1 MKRSTKRDIAV
12 TSSVLALGC
21 FLMAAGWGMG
31 GSLTTGRNISIGGSN
46 GIRMGSDGLFVGGSN
61 GIYVGPY
68 GISVGGRNG
77 IYVGP
82 YGIRIG
88 PSGTA
93 YVETVEQVDGLIDQ
107 AWIFSGTE
115 NEWEVTDLERGDTII
130 QNIEVEA
137 FDRIKADIDLGDISV
152 IQDGE
157 GYFVEFRHNVDG
169 YELHYSFDGSTLVIE
184 STGEKRG
191 HWGTNNAKASVNII
205 VPASAGLKDVDLHS
219 DLGDVTV
226 GTFDRG
232 IPTATVKTNLGE
244 VTWYGSAVKELNA
257 HSSLGNVTVMLP
269 DSDLEKVGYELSTS
283 LGEIIVGGE
292 VMTKEKVS
300 KTPRD
305 KESYVW
311 ADSDLGDV
319 YLGTWS

>member
-12 TSSVLALGC
+12 TCSVLALGC

-46 GIRMGSDGLFVGGSN
+46 GIRMGSEGLSVGGRN

-77 IYVGP
+77 IHVGP
-82 YGIRIG
+82 DGIRIG
-88 PSGTA
+88 SSGTV
-93 YVETVEQVDGLIDQ
+93 YVEEEADVLIDQ
-107 AWIFSGTE
+107 AWSFPGTE
-115 NEWEVTDLERGDTII
+115 GEWSTVAQEDGDTTI
-130 QNIEVEA
+130 QSIEVEA
-137 FDRIKADIDLGDISV
+137 FDRVQANIDLGDISV
-152 IQDGE
+152 IQDGP
-157 GYFVEFRHNVDG
+157 GYFITFQNNVDG
-169 YELHYSFDGSTLVIE
+169 YALNYSFDGSTLVIGSE
-184 STGEKRG
+184 GGKGG
-191 HWGTNNAKASVNII
+191 HWGMTNARASVTII

-219 DLGDVTV
+219 DLGDISV
-226 GTFDRG
+226 GAFDQG
-232 IPTATVKTNLGE
+232 IPTATVKTNLGD
-244 VTWYGSAVKELNA
+244 VTWYGSEVKELNA

-269 DSDLEKVGYELSTS
+269 SLEKVGYELSTS
-283 LGEIIVGGE
+283 LGEIIVDSE
-292 VMTKEKVS
+292 VMKNEKVS
-300 KTPRD
+300 KDPRD

>member
-1 MKRSTKRDIAV
+1 MKKSTKRDIV
-12 TSSVLALGC
+12 ITCSVLALGC

-31 GSLTTGRNISIGGSN
+31 GRLTTGRNISIGGSN
-46 GIRMGSDGLFVGGSN
+46 GVRVGSEGLFVGGSN

-68 GISVGGRNG
+68 GISIGGRNG

-82 YGIRIG
+82 EGIRIG
-88 PSGTA
+88 ASGTA
-93 YVETVEQVDGLIDQ
+93 YVEETDSLIDQ

-115 NEWEVTDLERGDTII
+115 DEGENTWTDGDTTI
-130 QNIEVEA
+130 QSIEVEA

-152 IQDGE
+152 IQDGPD
-157 GYFVEFRHNVDG
+157 YFVEFRNNVDG
-169 YELHYSFDGSTLVIE
+169 YELNYSFDGSTLVIG
-184 STGEKRG
+184 STGEKSG

-205 VPASAGLKDVDLHS
+205 VPASAGLKNVDLHS
-219 DLGDVTV
+219 DLGDISV

-232 IPTATVKTNLGE
+232 IPTATVETNLGD

-269 DSDLEKVGYELSTS
+269 SPDLEKVGYELSTS
-283 LGEIIVGGE
+283 LGEIVVDSE
-292 VMTKEKVS
+292 VMPNGKVS
-300 KTPRD
+300 HNPQD

-311 ADSDLGDV
+311 ADSDLGDI
-319 YLGTWS
+319 YLGTY

>member
-1 MKRSTKRDIAV
+1 MKKSTKRDIAI
-12 TSSVLALGC
+12 TCSVLALGC

-82 YGIRIG
+82 EGIRIG
-88 PSGTA
+88 ASGIT
-93 YVETVEQVDGLIDQ
+93 YVEEEADGLVDQ

-115 NEWEVTDLERGDTII
+115 DEGENTWTDGDTTV

-137 FDRIKADIDLGDISV
+137 FDRIQVNIDLGDISV
-152 IQDGE
+152 LQDGP
-157 GYFVEFRHNVDG
+157 GYFITFQNNVDG
-169 YELHYSFDGSTLVIE
+169 YEMNYSFDGSTLVIG
-184 STGEKRG
+184 SKGGKGG
-191 HWGTNNAKASVNII
+191 HWGTTNARASVTII

-219 DLGDVTV
+219 DLGDVSV

-232 IPTATVKTNLGE
+232 IPTATVETNLGD

-269 DSDLEKVGYELSTS
+269 DPDLEKVGYELSTS
-283 LGEIIVGGE
+283 LGEIIVDSE
-292 VMTKEKVS
+292 VMQNGKVS
-300 KTPRD
+300 HSPRD

-319 YLGTWS
+319 YLGTWQ

>member
-1 MKRSTKRDIAV
+1 MKKSTKRDIAI
-12 TSSVLALGC
+12 TCLVLALGC

-46 GIRMGSDGLFVGGSN
+46 GIRVGSDGLFVGGRN

-82 YGIRIG
+82 EGIRIG
-88 PSGTA
+88 ASEGA
-93 YVETVEQVDGLIDQ
+93 YTENVETTEGLIDRV
-107 AWIFSGTE
+107 WSFPGTAG
-115 NEWEVTDLERGDTII
+115 EWSTVVQEDGDTAV
-130 QNIEVEA
+130 QSIEVEA
-137 FDRIKADIDLGDISV
+137 FDRIRADIDLGDISV
-152 IQDGE
+152 IQDGP
-157 GYFVEFRHNVDG
+157 GYFITFQNNVDG
-169 YELHYSFDGSTLVIE
+169 YEMNYSFDGSTLVIQ

-191 HWGTNNAKASVNII
+191 HWGTTNARASVTII

-219 DLGDVTV
+219 DLGDVSV
-226 GTFDRG
+226 GTFDRE
-232 IPTATVKTNLGE
+232 IPTATVETNLGD

-269 DSDLEKVGYELSTS
+269 DPDLEKVCYELSTS
-283 LGEIIVGGE
+283 LGEIIVDSE
-292 VMTKEKVS
+292 VMQNGKVS
-300 KTPRD
+300 HSPQD

-319 YLGTWS
+319 YLGTL